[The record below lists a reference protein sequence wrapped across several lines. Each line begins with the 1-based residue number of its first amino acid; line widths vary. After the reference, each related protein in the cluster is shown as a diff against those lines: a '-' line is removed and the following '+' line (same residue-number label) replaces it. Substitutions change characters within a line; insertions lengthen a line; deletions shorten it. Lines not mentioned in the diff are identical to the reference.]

1 MYPILLVVHS
11 LVRWIVVA
19 LGLVAAVAA
28 LGPPAAARRRVLP
41 FVLALDLQIILGL
54 LLWAWL
60 SPLTSLRGGLDDPEV
75 RHFTLSHPGVGLSAV
90 VLAHVA
96 NVFLKR
102 GLTQARLLVFLALGG
117 VLLAVPWDRPFFRL

>member
-1 MYPILLVVHS
+1 MYPTLLVAHS

-19 LGLVAAVAA
+19 LGLVAALAA

-41 FVLALDLQIILGL
+41 FVIALDLQVILGL

-60 SPLTSLRGGLDDPEV
+60 SPLTSLRGGFGDPEV
-75 RHFTLSHPGVGLSAV
+75 RHFTLAHPGVGLSAV
-90 VLAHVA
+90 LLAHVA

-102 GLTQARLLVFLALGG
+102 GLVQARLLVFLALAG
-117 VLLAVPWDRPFFRL
+117 VLLAVPWHRPLFHF